1 MSALDKAV
9 AELARPSAPR
19 TMPSRR
25 ARHDAAGAFL
35 KEFFDADLAP
45 SNGLKDH
52 GVQAMFDGKRILL
65 QKPEEGVYAE
75 AMMVVV
81 GEQGEI
87 DVNGRSLGVGRG
99 DGDRG
104 QGNEEKSADCRDHLA
119 FQLVGKDERSAD
131 A

>member
-9 AELARPSAPR
+9 AELEAKRAKDDA
-19 TMPSRR
+19 SRR
-25 ARHDAAGAFL
+25 ARQDAAGAFL

-45 SNGLKDH
+45 STKLKDH

-75 AMMVVV
+75 AMMIVV

-87 DVNGRSLGVGRG
+87 DMNGRSFGVVAAE
-99 DGDRG
+99 DAEDKATKK
-104 QGNEEKSADCRDHLA
+104 N
-119 FQLVGKDERSAD
+119 QLIAEIISHFSL
-131 A
+131 